1 LKYFNYL
8 KMIPVFYYF
17 NYFNY
22 LILHRRQ
29 VVGPQRTTRTP
40 PSAASARTISGRKRV
55 LNSDDD
61 DIEASADGF
70 SEGGSLQ
77 EAGGGSPQTSDSA
90 VKKRK
95 VNKHGLVT
103 LTNGVVSMR
112 ELALSIAVPSKC
124 RDDGALTLF
133 NATLS
138 WGQAY
143 ALCTLV
149 MCGKDHPVEKAKDMD
164 TRMKIMYSAQP
175 YSISD
180 ETLNEILEADPE
192 QRLPYLHGM
201 SKSAQQKLRYA
212 LYGQVGNLFNEKVFT
227 KLEFNGLKW

>member
-1 LKYFNYL
+1 
-8 KMIPVFYYF
+8 
-17 NYFNY
+17 
-22 LILHRRQ
+22 
-29 VVGPQRTTRTP
+29 
-40 PSAASARTISGRKRV
+40 
-55 LNSDDD
+55 
-61 DIEASADGF
+61 
-70 SEGGSLQ
+70 
-77 EAGGGSPQTSDSA
+77 

-149 MCGKDHPVEKAKDMD
+149 MCGKDHPVVKAKDMD

-192 QRLPYLHGM
+192 QRLPYLHCM
-201 SKSAQQKLRYA
+201 SQSAQQKLRYA

-227 KLEFNGLKW
+227 KTGVQPSEMVKLHLGLKDLVPERGLMDM

>member
-1 LKYFNYL
+1 L
-8 KMIPVFYYF
+8 
-17 NYFNY
+17 
-22 LILHRRQ
+22 
-29 VVGPQRTTRTP
+29 
-40 PSAASARTISGRKRV
+40 SGRKRV

-70 SEGGSLQ
+70 SE
-77 EAGGGSPQTSDSA
+77 GGSPQTSDSA

-124 RDDGALTLF
+124 RDDGASTLF

-149 MCGKDHPVEKAKDMD
+149 MCGKDHPIEKAKDMD

-180 ETLNEILEADPE
+180 ETLNEILAADPE

-227 KLEFNGLKW
+227 KTGVQPSEMVKLHMGLKDLVPERSLMDM

>member
-1 LKYFNYL
+1 
-8 KMIPVFYYF
+8 M
-17 NYFNY
+17 
-22 LILHRRQ
+22 
-29 VVGPQRTTRTP
+29 
-40 PSAASARTISGRKRV
+40 SGRKRA

-70 SEGGSLQ
+70 SE
-77 EAGGGSPQTSDSA
+77 GGSPQTSDSA

-124 RDDGALTLF
+124 RDDGASTLF

-138 WGQAY
+138 WGQA
-143 ALCTLV
+143 
-149 MCGKDHPVEKAKDMD
+149 CGKDHPIEKAKDMD

-180 ETLNEILEADPE
+180 ETLNEILAADPE

-227 KLEFNGLKW
+227 KTGVQPSEMVKLHMGLKDLVPERSLMDM